1 MNAKDNKKK
10 NDSIKKIIAAI
21 LILVVI
27 ALMSKKADA
36 ATLPMLPA
44 LPYVPPSRV
53 QVWDLLN
60 NMFGL
65 TRLNISDEQKR
76 LQAYEQMLG
85 QYITQAEMD
94 DIVQRAREARKME
107 IKAAIRDGVQE
118 YMLYQI
124 QTGYEQVDNEAITGT
139 TTMNAA
145 DAQRI
150 VDALANMNVQQT
162 VAELQQRYAQAAR
175 AIGGNLSV
183 CVWVT
188 RYSNK
193 YAIWQGFYKAQ
204 YTATWKGTV
213 EYGYNVQG
221 ETYLFQSGSG
231 IKYNNK
237 YGDSGTYAG
246 KLALYSTSVWD
257 NHILHVNFGKVSEYK
272 KATAQ
277 SSAITTALQT
287 YDDIPLT
294 ASSQM
299 VNGQLDKTR
308 DIVSTLPATLPQAAS
323 DVQDLPAVQEQLGV
337 LPAPISQDIEQSIT
351 QLQEQQAAQ
360 YGDTGEY
367 AIDLTQLFP
376 FCLPFDIYRILVAFE
391 AEPET
396 PQIHFELVNPWSN
409 GENAEKWEAELDLS
423 RFDGVAALV
432 RKLEL
437 LLYCVGLAMIT
448 RSVFLRG

>member
-1 MNAKDNKKK
+1 
-10 NDSIKKIIAAI
+10 
-21 LILVVI
+21 
-27 ALMSKKADA
+27 
-36 ATLPMLPA
+36 MLPA

-76 LQAYEQMLG
+76 IQAYEQMLG

-118 YMLYQI
+118 YMLYQVQNGYDIIEQEATQGTSTISNEMAIYISQELAKINI
-124 QTGYEQVDNEAITGT
+124 QQTPQQIQNRYTK
-139 TTMNAA
+139 
-145 DAQRI
+145 AQR
-150 VDALANMNVQQT
+150 Q
-162 VAELQQRYAQAAR
+162 
-175 AIGGNLSV
+175 IGNDLTI
-183 CVWVT
+183 CVWVI
-188 RYSNK
+188 SKNGK
-193 YAIWQGFYKAQ
+193 KGIFQGFYKAQ
-204 YTATWKGTV
+204 YNATWKTSPI
-213 EYGYNVQG
+213 GYNVNGQ
-221 ETYLFQSGSG
+221 TYLYQSGND
-231 IKYNNK
+231 IMYNNDT
-237 YGDSGTYAG
+237 GTGGIASGEYALEASSWWNG
-246 KLALYSTSVWD
+246 GTVLTRK
-257 NHILHVNFGKVSEYK
+257 NFGRQAENIKPLV
-272 KATAQ
+272 Q
-277 SSAITTALQT
+277 SSAITTALQS

-294 ASSQM
+294 ASTQM

-360 YGDTGEY
+360 YGDAGEY